1 MSMLRTLRTAWPPA
15 LAVLLIPA
23 LAFGQAYARVE
34 GTVVDE
40 TGEPVAGATVVV
52 TSDEI
57 GYRKTLDTNK
67 KGHFAVAFVDGT
79 REYLFRL
86 EKEGHETVEQSLKP
100 SVGESLKKEFVLPA
114 AGSGARGGTTETGS
128 AADPLVVV
136 FNEGV
141 AALRAGDLDTAE
153 KKFLR
158 ATELN
163 SRMPEAPAALA
174 GIYLERGDGERAL
187 AMAGKTLEL
196 DPDNA
201 AALRVLHD
209 VYRERGDQAKAAEA
223 LERLKSVEGGGTE
236 AAIRLYNEG
245 VEATR
250 QNDLEGA
257 RSRFEEALAADPEL
271 APAHGAL
278 ARIYYAQEHWDQA
291 IAAAEKAYQLDPG
304 QAGALKYAYEGYRKK
319 GDTEQARRV
328 FAVMSEADPEGT
340 AGSLFEAGIAMF
352 NAGDMAGAQQALEQ
366 ALEAD
371 PDLPKAH
378 YTLGLSY
385 ANTGDNA
392 KAIEHL
398 KRFLELAPDDPDA
411 GTAKEMLDYLS

>member
-1 MSMLRTLRTAWPPA
+1 
-15 LAVLLIPA
+15 
-23 LAFGQAYARVE
+23 
-34 GTVVDE
+34 
-40 TGEPVAGATVVV
+40 
-52 TSDEI
+52 
-57 GYRKTLDTNK
+57 
-67 KGHFAVAFVDGT
+67 
-79 REYLFRL
+79 
-86 EKEGHETVEQSLKP
+86 
-100 SVGESLKKEFVLPA
+100 
-114 AGSGARGGTTETGS
+114 
-128 AADPLVVV
+128 
-136 FNEGV
+136 
-141 AALRAGDLDTAE
+141 
-153 KKFLR
+153 
-158 ATELN
+158 
-163 SRMPEAPAALA
+163 
-174 GIYLERGDGERAL
+174 
-187 AMAGKTLEL
+187 MAGKTLEL